1 LSIAYRRRAA
11 GGPIR
16 PRERE
21 PSPGSEAASGHSG
34 AGAKRRRRWAIA
46 LAIVALV
53 FVAIAALFG
62 YGLSERGLPFI
73 VARIVGQTGGRIT
86 VEQPSGSVAGTMRF
100 RRITWRDADI
110 TVMAEDVVVDWNP
123 GALWRKRLSIGGLGA
138 RHVAIE
144 LKPSS
149 GATRPPTDLRLPL
162 SVDIERLAVARLD
175 WQTGPRAGYVS
186 GLEFGYAGDATA
198 HRIRNLR
205 FVSEFGTLDGDLEVG
220 ARDPLPVSG
229 RATIAGD
236 GPLAGIRVTS
246 SVEGPMARIVV
257 AAQGMLRDA
266 PMSVQAIA
274 TPFAS
279 APIASAAIE
288 LTGVDASAFDASLP
302 HTRARLHVNATPA
315 GAGVSG
321 TLDVVNEDPGPIDAQ
336 RFPVARLASRFELER
351 DALALDGIDATLVD
365 GGGVKGEARIALDAA
380 ARSAHFAFDVAGVD
394 LARIHTKLV
403 TTRLSGR
410 IAGEANA
417 QRQTIDADIRDR
429 DLTLALSAVVADHR
443 VEVSRFRASTQP
455 GSLAGSASL
464 ALNEANDFTLR
475 AALARLDPSR
485 FARVPAAALD
495 GTIAASGVLRP
506 RWRASADVPL
516 APTSRLGGIAVAGHA
531 KGTFAAGSMRD
542 ATLDVALGAAHLQA
556 SGAAGSPGE
565 RLAFT
570 LDAPR
575 LAEVAALL
583 PDTVARPLAGELHA
597 SGNVTFTDHL
607 VRGDVELR
615 GKSMQLG
622 EYAAGTLEGRASI
635 GTAAALDDRPLAI
648 DATATQLRVASRAF
662 DSAHATASG
671 SLARHHAALA
681 LRGGDVDL
689 AVALDGTLRGSS
701 DLAKANWSGTVA
713 SFENRG
719 NVAIRLLGSASLAAR
734 RGYVRLADAQIA
746 AADGR
751 AQIGEFTWD
760 GGRITTHGSFT
771 GIPITTA
778 ARLAGQKL
786 PIDSTLVL
794 GGDWSIAAAPRL
806 NGRFAVHRERGD
818 VIAQVPGATGSER
831 EGLGITT
838 LAVNGTFHD
847 DALEASA
854 TFASARAGDATG
866 SATIGASP
874 GSTIGRIDA
883 NAPLRLA
890 VRADLASLAVFQP
903 WFGTQ
908 AAVNGRARL
917 DVAASG
923 TVGNPLWSGTLR
935 ADALRL
941 DAPQYG
947 INVRDGVLRAH
958 LASNGIVLDEVRFTG
973 GDGTFTAEGLIA
985 LPGARDRTA
994 SHVNWKA
1001 QRFRVANRPNLRL
1014 VIDGDG
1020 AIVLQDRRLALRGS
1034 VGIIEGHVEYEAS
1047 PTGRLAPD
1055 IIVKGRSVA
1064 SRREAVSDVPLALDV
1079 DVDLGRDV
1087 TFVGEGLEARLAG
1100 RVKVTTSSSGT
1111 LQGRGTI
1118 RAVNGTYYAFG
1129 QKLTIDRGRLIFDGP
1144 LDNPALDVVAL
1155 RKNLPVEA
1163 GVELTGTVKVP
1174 QVRITSNPPVPENEA
1189 LAWLVTGQGLS
1200 GSSRVDYAALSAAS
1214 AALLG
1219 RGGKPVTARIAQQ
1232 LGLDELSVK
1241 SAGTSSG
1248 TTSGGGVTNQVVV
1261 FGKRIS
1267 DRLSLGYEQGLSLA
1281 SSALR
1286 LEYALSRQVTLRAE
1300 AGTVS
1305 GVSIVYR
1312 RSFK

>member
-1 LSIAYRRRAA
+1 MARNAPSEHPNAGATRR
-11 GGPIR
+11 
-16 PRERE
+16 
-21 PSPGSEAASGHSG
+21 
-34 AGAKRRRRWAIA
+34 AKRRRRWAIA
-46 LAIVALV
+46 LAIVALIV
-53 FVAIAALFG
+53 VAIAALIG

-100 RRITWRDADI
+100 GRITWRDADV
-110 TVMAEDVVVDWNP
+110 TVMADDVVVDWKP
-123 GALWRKRLSIGGLGA
+123 GALWSKRLSIGGLGA
-138 RHVAIE
+138 RHIAIE

-149 GATRPPTDLRLPL
+149 GATKAPTDLRLPL

-175 WQTGPRAGYVS
+175 WQAGPRTGYVS

-266 PMSVQAIA
+266 PMSLQLVA

-279 APIASAAIE
+279 APIASAALE
-288 LTGVDASAFDASLP
+288 LTGVDASTFDANLP
-302 HTRARLHVNATPA
+302 RTRARLHVNATPA

-321 TLDVVNEDPGPIDAQ
+321 TLDLVNEEPGPIDAQ
-336 RFPVARLASRFELER
+336 RFPVARLASRFGLDR
-351 DALALDGIDATLVD
+351 YALSLDGIDATLVD
-365 GGGVKGEARIALDAA
+365 GGGVKGEAGIALDAA
-380 ARSAHFAFDVAGVD
+380 TRSARFELDVAGVD

-403 TTRLSGR
+403 ETRLTGR
-410 IAGEANA
+410 IAGDANA

-429 DLTLALSAVVADHR
+429 DLTLALAAVVENQR
-443 VEVSRFRASTQP
+443 VDVSRFRASTRA
-455 GSLAGSASL
+455 GSLAGSASV

-475 AALARLDPSR
+475 ATLARLDPSR

-495 GTIAASGVLRP
+495 GAITASGTLRP
-506 RWRASADVPL
+506 RWRASADVQL
-516 APTSRLGGIAVAGHA
+516 APTSRLGDIAVSGHA
-531 KGTFAAGSMRD
+531 KGLFAAGSMRD
-542 ATLDVALGAAHLQA
+542 ATLDVALGSAHLQA
-556 SGAAGSPGE
+556 SGAAGSPGD
-565 RLAFT
+565 RLGFT

-575 LAEVAALL
+575 LVELAALL
-583 PDTVARPLAGELHA
+583 PDAIPRPLAGELHA
-597 SGNVTFTDHL
+597 SGNATITDHL
-607 VRGDVELR
+607 VRGDVELH
-615 GKSMQLG
+615 GNSMQLG
-622 EYAAGTLEGRASI
+622 EYAAGTLQGRASI
-635 GTAAALDDRPLAI
+635 GAAAVLDDRAMAMDL
-648 DATATQLRVASRAF
+648 TATELRIAARTF
-662 DSAHATASG
+662 GSAHATASG
-671 SLARHHAALA
+671 SLARHHATLA

-689 AVALDGTLRGSS
+689 ALALDGTARGSS
-701 DLAKANWSGTVA
+701 DFAKANWSGTVA

-719 NVAIRLLGSASLAAR
+719 NVAVRLLGSASLAAR
-734 RGYVRLADAQIA
+734 RGYVRLGDAEIA

-760 GGRITTHGSFT
+760 NGRITTRGAFT

-786 PIDSTLVL
+786 PVDSTLVL

-838 LAVNGTFHD
+838 LAMNGSFHD

-854 TFASARAGDATG
+854 TFASARAGNATG
-866 SATIGASP
+866 TATIGATP
-874 GSTIGRIDA
+874 GATIGKIDA
-883 NAPLRLA
+883 NAPLHLA

-908 AAVNGRARL
+908 AAVNGRAQL

-923 TVGNPLWSGTLR
+923 IVGNPSWSGSLR
-935 ADALRL
+935 GDALRL

-947 INVRDGVLRAH
+947 VNVRDGVLRAH

-985 LPGARDRTA
+985 LPGARDRSA

-1001 QRFRVANRPNLRL
+1001 QRFRIANRPNLRL
-1014 VIDGDG
+1014 TIDGDG
-1020 AIVLQDRRLALRGS
+1020 AMVLQDRRLALRGS
-1034 VGIIEGHVEYEAS
+1034 VGILEGHVEYEAS
-1047 PTGRLAPD
+1047 PTGHLAPD
-1055 IIVKGRSVA
+1055 VVVKGRSVA

-1079 DVDLGRDV
+1079 DVDLGRDL

-1189 LAWLVTGQGLS
+1189 LAWLVTGQGLQT
-1200 GSSRVDYAALSAAS
+1200 GSRVDYAALSAAS

-1232 LGLDELSVK
+1232 LGLDDISVK
-1241 SAGTSSG
+1241 STGTTSSG

-1300 AGTVS
+1300 AGAVS
-1305 GVSIVYR
+1305 GVGIVYR
-1312 RSFK
+1312 RSFR